1 MCGVH
6 LPEKPSPNKSSK
18 EGDMGTVYLGIDFH
32 STKSVFHRI
41 ERTIEGKL
49 VRTNGT
55 FYTEDI
61 PRFLETLDVETYV
74 CVEASSG
81 VFEFCEMLQPRV
93 KEVIV
98 IHPLKFRSM
107 YLSGKKTDKV
117 DAKNLADRLKAHIE
131 DDDGKDGFASV
142 WIPPRAVRDL
152 REMFSSLRLL
162 KTQIGM
168 HRNKIR
174 SILRQHMSCRA
185 REDGL
190 ECMAIDEL
198 DVPAT
203 ARALIKCHQTLLISI
218 LQMKKELEDRIKRA
232 AVGYDEPT
240 MKLLVTIF
248 GVSVMGSS
256 ALLADVGC
264 IERFKTAKRFAHYM
278 RSAPRVDSSNKSTR
292 IGSLDKA
299 GRKTAFGYLIEGLV
313 NIYSGNPNFKTFFES
328 KTKGKSKGKVRAALV
343 RKTLTTIFYMWKRR
357 EAYRFEHDRV
367 TKFKLGEVEKIK
379 MLIQAS

>member
-1 MCGVH
+1 
-6 LPEKPSPNKSSK
+6 
-18 EGDMGTVYLGIDFH
+18 MGTVYLGIDYH

-41 ERTIEGKL
+41 ERTVEGKL

-61 PRFLETLDVETYV
+61 PAFLEKLDRETYV

-81 VFEFCEMLQPRV
+81 VFEFCEMIQPRV

-117 DAKNLADRLKAHIE
+117 DAKNLADRLKAHME
-131 DDDGKDGFASV
+131 DDDGKDGFPSV
-142 WIPPRAVRDL
+142 WIPPRAVREL
-152 REMFSSLRLL
+152 REMFSSLRVL

-174 SILRQHMSCRA
+174 SVLRQHMSRAA

-190 ECMAIDEL
+190 EYMTVEDL
-198 DVPAT
+198 DVPET
-203 ARALIKCHQTLLISI
+203 ARGIIKCHQTLLQVT
-218 LQMKKELEDRIKRA
+218 LQMKKELEERIKRA
-232 AVGYDEPT
+232 SVAYDEPT

-256 ALLADVGC
+256 SLLADVGC
-264 IERFKTAKRFAHYM
+264 IERFKTAKRFAHYL
-278 RSAPRVDSSNKSTR
+278 RSAPRVDSSNETTR

-299 GRKTAFGYLIEGLV
+299 GRKTAFGYLVEGLV
-313 NIYSGNPNFKTFFES
+313 NIYSGNPNFKKFYETKS
-328 KTKGKSKGKVRAALV
+328 KGKSKGKVRAALV
-343 RKTLTTIFYMWKRR
+343 RKTLTTIFYMWKKR
-357 EAYRFEHDRV
+357 EPYRFEHDRV
-367 TKFKLGEVEKIK
+367 TQCKLKEIERIKISF
-379 MLIQAS
+379 QAA